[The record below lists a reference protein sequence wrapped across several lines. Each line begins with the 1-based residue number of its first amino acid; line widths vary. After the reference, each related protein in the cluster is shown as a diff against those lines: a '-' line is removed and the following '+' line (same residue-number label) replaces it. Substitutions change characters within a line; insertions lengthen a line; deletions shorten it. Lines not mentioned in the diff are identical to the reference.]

1 MQGMYRDLYEGG
13 YKTVSLNKVTAG
25 LVLSGVDVK
34 DVLDYVEFDFTEKG
48 LVRYMVKDDAVIDNI
63 LLYEESMKNDFE
75 LMVDIVLFN
84 KVFRLIKDKSR
95 DMKREREIARVNY
108 WRQY

>member
-1 MQGMYRDLYEGG
+1 MQGMYRDLYGGG
-13 YKTVSLNKVTAG
+13 YRTVSLNKVTAG

-48 LVRYMVKDDAVIDNI
+48 LVRYTVKDSEVIENI
-63 LLYEESMKNDFE
+63 IYYEDSMKNDFE

-84 KVFRLIKDKSR
+84 KVFGLIKDKSR
-95 DMKREREIARVNY
+95 DMKRGG
-108 WRQY
+108 

>member
-25 LVLSGVDVK
+25 LVLSGVDVN

-48 LVRYMVKDDAVIDNI
+48 LVRYTVKDSEVIENI

-84 KVFRLIKDKSR
+84 RVFRLLKDKSR
-95 DMKREREIARVNY
+95 EMKWKTKKINY
-108 WRQY
+108 